1 MKNFLLRPIPDM
13 SEAYHG
19 TRVERELPDMLT
31 YLKLWSYNTTRL
43 WVIHITLG
51 VLATF
56 FSLLAGALMGDPY
69 IGWARAFAFI
79 AAVSISMLTA
89 FNLGT
94 KSNNVRNAWRMLN
107 SAIIKFN
114 HNIIPKKEVIATY
127 EAGEALIG
135 GVAYTSSGI
144 IYEELAPKIQE
155 QKQKNEK
162 TAEKESDLQQNQN
175 NDEITKA

>member
-1 MKNFLLRPIPDM
+1 
-13 SEAYHG
+13 
-19 TRVERELPDMLT
+19 
-31 YLKLWSYNTTRL
+31 
-43 WVIHITLG
+43 
-51 VLATF
+51 
-56 FSLLAGALMGDPY
+56 
-69 IGWARAFAFI
+69 
-79 AAVSISMLTA
+79 MLTA

-114 HNIIPKKEVIATY
+114 HNIIPKKEVIAAY
-127 EAGEALIG
+127 EVGEALIG
-135 GVAYTSSGI
+135 GVAYTSSCI

-175 NDEITKA
+175 NDEITEA